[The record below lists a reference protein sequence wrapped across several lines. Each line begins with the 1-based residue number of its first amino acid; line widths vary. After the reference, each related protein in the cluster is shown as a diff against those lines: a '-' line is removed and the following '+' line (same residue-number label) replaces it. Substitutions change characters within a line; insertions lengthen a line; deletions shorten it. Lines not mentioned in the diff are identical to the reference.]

1 VNPPLALAMLA
12 LGHMGRPS
20 VLLHRHDVPEGRP
33 SPRLAAAAPAPSREG
48 AAPRPEIQRE
58 IADLAERFLRDR
70 K

>member
-1 VNPPLALAMLA
+1 MNPPLALAMLA

-20 VLLHRHDVPEGRP
+20 VLLHGNGVPEGRP
-33 SPRLAAAAPAPSREG
+33 SKLAAAAPATPRAGVE
-48 AAPRPEIQRE
+48 PRPEIQRK